1 MTVDLD
7 TRMRA
12 AGDSLARASERLS
25 PAAPPRSLRP
35 LAGVVAGVV
44 AVVALAAGTVTVL
57 AVSDGDGESTVAS
70 GSAVAR
76 LVPDVV
82 PEGVR
87 PAGVVELPTDDAAGS
102 GQSISVYGDPSA
114 DDPFAE
120 SDLAILTTPAPL
132 LYEEGGET
140 VDVRGHDGLVTDAL
154 PVATT
159 VLWEEAE
166 GLTVSVASRTLDVD
180 QLVSIAEGLAVDAD
194 AGTVDV
200 GSLPDGLPGPLE
212 RVAAAR
218 VDDVSFGIPGI
229 GLPVRETTTG
239 HVAAY
244 VPDEYQL
251 FGHAF
256 VAEISGDAADL
267 AVLRWASGATTATEV
282 RGRPGWSGSHELPGF
297 DDGEGIVPGSQGPL
311 SALVWEEAPG
321 MLILVQTFGPSEDEA
336 WAMAESLR
344 PATEDEWAR
353 MLRLGESG
361 DRFRSVE
368 EMVAAG
374 QQPLLED
381 LDSAD
386 IEMPRNAVNGSEGL
400 YGTAGVWSTWLLPDG
415 TLCGAVAEIDGAVVD
430 GYLADPAETCDP
442 EGGPAT
448 VVRDSTGEPVL
459 LIGVMPD
466 GAIGRVPVGGEIV
479 EIQTCTGPE
488 DAPAYYIMV
497 IAGGELPSAVTF
509 VDADGTDMTTVPVDP

>member
-35 LAGVVAGVV
+35 LAGVVAVVV
-44 AVVALAAGTVTVL
+44 AAVALAAGTVTVL
-57 AVSDGDGESTVAS
+57 AVNDGDGESTVAS

-102 GQSISVYGDPSA
+102 GQSISVYGDPST

-256 VAEISGDAADL
+256 VRGDQRRCGGSRRPPLGQRCHHRDG
-267 AVLRWASGATTATEV
+267 GA
-282 RGRPGWSGSHELPGF
+282 RP
-297 DDGEGIVPGSQGPL
+297 
-311 SALVWEEAPG
+311 PG
-321 MLILVQTFGPSEDEA
+321 MVRL
-336 WAMAESLR
+336 
-344 PATEDEWAR
+344 AR
-353 MLRLGESG
+353 
-361 DRFRSVE
+361 
-368 EMVAAG
+368 AAG
-374 QQPLLED
+374 
-381 LDSAD
+381 
-386 IEMPRNAVNGSEGL
+386 
-400 YGTAGVWSTWLLPDG
+400 
-415 TLCGAVAEIDGAVVD
+415 
-430 GYLADPAETCDP
+430 
-442 EGGPAT
+442 
-448 VVRDSTGEPVL
+448 VR
-459 LIGVMPD
+459 
-466 GAIGRVPVGGEIV
+466 RW
-479 EIQTCTGPE
+479 
-488 DAPAYYIMV
+488 
-497 IAGGELPSAVTF
+497 
-509 VDADGTDMTTVPVDP
+509 